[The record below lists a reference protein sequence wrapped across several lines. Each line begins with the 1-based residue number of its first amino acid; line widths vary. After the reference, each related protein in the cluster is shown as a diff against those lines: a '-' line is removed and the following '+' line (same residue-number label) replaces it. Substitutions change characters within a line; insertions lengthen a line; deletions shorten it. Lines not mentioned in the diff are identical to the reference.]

1 VPAARVR
8 RLVPGRWPDRRAP
21 VALRGDTRISR
32 GFILFIHPAA
42 AGARLLARLAWTSCI
57 EGRHTNLTW
66 PYPFHSSSFL
76 LRDHFDPGPVESH
89 RMMPYSRDGDA
100 VDACTGV
107 DACLSGLGHMDLRGP
122 SCTSGP
128 KIVTTQ
134 IYGVCRVSDYFDTHR
149 AGNNRRSGNR
159 RRDRSPVTP
168 PAEPMCPPEGPPHMY
183 INKGMNE

>member
-57 EGRHTNLTW
+57 AGRHTNLTW
-66 PYPFHSSSFL
+66 LYPFHSSSFL

-134 IYGVCRVSDYFDTHR
+134 IYRVYRVITLTRTEPATTAAPATAVATDRLSHPLP
-149 AGNNRRSGNR
+149 NRCVL
-159 RRDRSPVTP
+159 P
-168 PAEPMCPPEGPPHMY
+168 
-183 INKGMNE
+183 KGRHICI